1 MTDGHLAGIDYAS
14 AYRELRE
21 RVTELLRTQSDAQL
35 DATAPATPEWRV
47 RDVAAHL
54 AGVCDDVS
62 HGNMDG
68 VASDEWTG
76 AQVAKRRDWPVDQL
90 LDDWQEHAATVEAI
104 MNDLGPAIGQ
114 MLADAATHEQDIRG
128 ALDAPGARESDALII
143 GFEWGMGTI
152 GERLQREQQGTLQIE
167 HEAGTSTLG
176 ADDPVTHLR
185 ATRFE
190 VARSMAG
197 RRSRAQMEAY
207 GWEGPL
213 GPDDILLA
221 TFFTPPARDLV
232 E

>member
-1 MTDGHLAGIDYAS
+1 MTEGRQAGIDYS
-14 AYRELRE
+14 GAYRELRE
-21 RVTELLRTQSDAQL
+21 RVTELLRVQSDARL
-35 DATAPATPEWRV
+35 DATAPATPAWRV

-76 AQVAKRRDWPVDQL
+76 VQVAKRCDWPIDRL
-90 LDDWQEHAATVEAI
+90 LADWDEHAATVEAV

-128 ALDAPGARESDALII
+128 ALDAPGARECDALII
-143 GFEWGMGTI
+143 GFEWGIGSI
-152 GERLQREQQGTLQIE
+152 GERFGRERKGTLEIE
-167 HEAGTSTLG
+167 HEAGTSQVG
-176 ADDPVTHLR
+176 ADEPVTRLR

-190 VARSMAG
+190 VARAMAG
-197 RRSRAQMEAY
+197 RRSRAQMAAY
-207 GWEGPL
+207 GWDGPL
-213 GPDDILLA
+213 GPDDLLLA